1 MVLPYSS
8 ISKTRKK
15 VRPVNFYSYTSI
27 KWKCFLIL
35 HRFGAPKTAGLGLDP
50 RVPLAT
56 LRRFVL
62 GGEFVMKMN
71 EYII

>member
-1 MVLPYSS
+1 MQSFS
-8 ISKTRKK
+8 
-15 VRPVNFYSYTSI
+15 
-27 KWKCFLIL
+27 
-35 HRFGAPKTAGLGLDP
+35 APNVAGLGLDP

-62 GGEFVMKMN
+62 GREFVMKMS

>member
-1 MVLPYSS
+1 MVELE
-8 ISKTRKK
+8 KK
-15 VRPVNFYSYTSI
+15 VHPANSLGYTSN
-27 KWKCFLIL
+27 KWKCFIVMQS
-35 HRFGAPKTAGLGLDP
+35 FSAPNVAGLGLDP

-71 EYII
+71 EYNT